1 MLSNNIKYIKVEGK
15 MRFLLVLFMA
25 IPTLLA
31 ATPEENH
38 AEFKWIDCPED
49 EVNLVACLRVDF
61 PGDKTDDIALLN
73 KVGGEDTILS
83 GFLKNENTKAI
94 SVTVYEDHMEV
105 DDKTRLHTQTEQYF
119 NIMIF
124 PLSNSTHLKCHISRS
139 HCIVLMM
146 MDIPCT
152 R

>member
-1 MLSNNIKYIKVEGK
+1 

-49 EVNLVACLRVDF
+49 EVNKDACLRVDF

-73 KVGGEDTILS
+73 KVDGEDTILS

-105 DDKTRLHTQTEQYF
+105 DDKTCF
-119 NIMIF
+119 
-124 PLSNSTHLKCHISRS
+124 
-139 HCIVLMM
+139 CI
-146 MDIPCT
+146 P
-152 R
+152 RHY

>member
-1 MLSNNIKYIKVEGK
+1 
-15 MRFLLVLFMA
+15 MRFLLVLFTT
-25 IPTLLA
+25 IPTFLA
-31 ATPEENH
+31 TSSGDNH

-49 EVNLVACLRVDF
+49 EVNIDTCLRVDF

-105 DDKTRLHTQTEQYF
+105 DDKTRLHTQTEQY
-119 NIMIF
+119 
-124 PLSNSTHLKCHISRS
+124 SNN
-139 HCIVLMM
+139 
-146 MDIPCT
+146 DIPSLKFYPS
-152 R
+152 